1 MTLDSLTHLT
11 HKTSVLELRKHQRLE
26 PQLTIVVKNKE
37 REETDTTIKRFCT
50 PRFIAL
56 ARPQYQFASL
66 GAARGKNCSV
76 MESTFLKIWTVFSRL
91 ILLLLFTMC
100 ASKLF
105 EVIKSNLPEFFF
117 WVVASDRIGCSG
129 EHKETNNNNNTLFH
143 PIICIK

>member
-37 REETDTTIKRFCT
+37 RGETDTTIKRFCT
-50 PRFIAL
+50 PRFIAV

-66 GAARGKNCSV
+66 GGKNFSLV
-76 MESTFLKIWTVFSRL
+76 ESTFLKIWTVFSRL
-91 ILLLLFTMC
+91 ILLLLFTRC

-117 WVVASDRIGCSG
+117 WVVASDRISCSG
-129 EHKETNNNNNTLFH
+129 EHKETSFLSVLH
-143 PIICIK
+143 DKYVVQ